1 MASQLFK
8 SPPSYAATSQLQSSA
23 QVLLGTNPIQ
33 KSRRKPIKSAIR
45 KSKKG
50 SGNLSCH
57 PTQCVPSGLSG
68 GSILMPT
75 GGGIMKTGNVALSGG
90 NGYISPQWG
99 WYISTT
105 PPTPEKYHVSGQK
118 IREQHQIQKPIL
130 GRQIGRHRPHKPAA
144 VPVFKRVANDVNSTD
159 GWPSVPL

>member
-1 MASQLFK
+1 
-8 SPPSYAATSQLQSSA
+8 LQSSE
-23 QVLLGTNPIQ
+23 QVLQGTNPIQ
-33 KSRRKPIKSAIR
+33 NSRRKPIKSAIR

-57 PTQCVPSGLSG
+57 PSQCVPSGLSG
-68 GSILMPT
+68 GSIAMPT

-105 PPTPEKYHVSGQK
+105 PPTTPKHHFRAGKNSEG
-118 IREQHQIQKPIL
+118 HQDQKPIL
-130 GRQIGRHRPHKPAA
+130 GRNITGYRTPKPAA
-144 VPVFKRVANDVNSTD
+144 VPVFKRVGNDVNCTN